1 MALSRIWLVIGIGL
15 LFTLSACSSGRN
27 TIDGWGGKTD
37 PELGCV
43 ERSVDTRSD
52 GVRIA
57 ELQRTLPRIEREF
70 RAAWVATVDNI
81 DWPSEPGLP
90 VYKQQAEMIE
100 ILDRARALN
109 LNAIVFQVR
118 PTADAMFVSE
128 LEPWSY
134 YLTGE
139 NGLAPD
145 PMWDP
150 LAFTIEEAHRRGI
163 ELHAWVNPY
172 RAWHP
177 TAPDTLASNH
187 VANQYPDAVHRYGAQ
202 RWMDPGAS
210 ITEEHSF
217 AVIMDIVERYDVDG
231 IHMDDYFYPYAVND
245 EVGNRVDFPDSLSW
259 ATYDGSLSRGDWRR
273 QNVDDFIERVYTG
286 IKESKP
292 WVLFG
297 ISPFGI
303 WRPGHPEGVTGFDAY
318 DGLYADARKWLVEGW
333 VDYWTPQLYWP
344 LESKGQPFGPLL
356 DWWVGE
362 NRTNRHMWPGM
373 GVYRVD
379 PSGNNAW
386 DVGEVV
392 DQVRRTRKTAGASGN
407 VLFSW
412 RSLRLGDPFVG
423 DTLAT
428 DVYEKPALVPRTT
441 WLGSHPPAVPEATL
455 DSLASKPLIRLR
467 PGDDVDVRVWEVHRL
482 TDGVWHSEVL
492 PGTQRL
498 LTADWI
504 GVADAIVVRAIN
516 RLGLESEPSFVL
528 LP

>member
-1 MALSRIWLVIGIGL
+1 MAGCVLLS
-15 LFTLSACSSGRN
+15 LSACSSGLN
-27 TIDGWGGKTD
+27 ATGGWGGE
-37 PELGCV
+37 PISESSSNG
-43 ERSVDTRSD
+43 RSVDTRPAE
-52 GVRIA
+52 VRIA
-57 ELQRTLPRIEREF
+57 ELTETLPRIEREF

-90 VYKQQAEMIE
+90 VFQQQAEMLE
-100 ILDRARALN
+100 ILDRAKAIK

-118 PTADAMFVSE
+118 PTADAMFISD

-134 YLTGE
+134 YLTGN
-139 NGLAPD
+139 NGLAHD
-145 PMWDP
+145 PVWDP
-150 LAFTIEEAHRRGI
+150 LAFTIDEAHRRGI

-177 TAPDTLASNH
+177 TAPDTLSQRH
-187 VANQYPDAVHRYGAQ
+187 VSNQYPDAVHRYGAQ

-217 AVIMDIVERYDVDG
+217 AVIMDIVDRYDVDG
-231 IHMDDYFYPYAVND
+231 IHMDDYFYPYGVND
-245 EVGNRVDFPDSLSW
+245 EQGNKVDFPDSLSW
-259 ATYDGSLSRGDWRR
+259 AAYDGPLALEDWRR
-273 QNVDDFIERVYTG
+273 SNVDHFIERVYSG
-286 IKESKP
+286 IKERKP

-318 DGLYADARKWLVEGW
+318 EGLFADAKKWLEQGW

-379 PSGNNAW
+379 PSGSNAW
-386 DVGEVV
+386 QVGEVV
-392 DQVRRTRKTAGASGN
+392 DQIRRTRTTTGASGN

-412 RSLRLGDPFVG
+412 RSLRLGDPVVG
-423 DTLAT
+423 DTLVT
-428 DVYEKPALVPRTT
+428 DVYEKPALTPRTT
-441 WLGSHPPAVPEATL
+441 WLGSRAPSAPTITL
-455 DSLASKPLIRLR
+455 DSLAGRPQVRLR
-467 PGDDVDVRVWEVHRL
+467 PGDDVEVRVWEVHRFM
-482 TDGVWHSEVL
+482 DGVWQSEVL

-498 LTADWI
+498 LPAAWI
-504 GVADAIVVRAIN
+504 GQADAIVLRAVN